1 MVKIK
6 EKKYDYYTVSELPEG
21 QANQEP
27 EYPENT
33 EFLQDVSLEEHQ
45 EELRKIYQNAPF
57 IMILLDENRKIRQIN
72 DYARSITGKNP
83 KELLGL
89 CTGEALGCIHADE
102 RCLEDKTGTRCSRC
116 ALRSI
121 IVDTLSSGQ
130 NRQQVEV
137 KLPLKVK
144 GERKDLFFFV
154 STAKLS
160 VRKQPMVLV
169 SLQDITERKLTE
181 QQLKLSYARME
192 TLSKRILR
200 GQEED
205 RARLARELHDEV
217 GQALTVVKLDIQ
229 MLGDELAAQG
239 YPCQKKLMESVD
251 LVDTTLERVRRQSVS
266 LRPPALDD
274 MGLIAA
280 VKSMARGFGNRT
292 KINTSVFAEGFSTRL
307 SQDLETALFRCVQ
320 EALTN
325 VARHA
330 QAAKVDVVLIQEA
343 QRVTVEIKDNGIGF
357 KPEEIQFS
365 LDHIGLTGMQERVE
379 LLQGKLRIK
388 SKPGQGTKI
397 NIAIPLK

>member
-1 MVKIK
+1 MENYDHTLPASPERKTKK
-6 EKKYDYYTVSELPEG
+6 EPACMEK
-21 QANQEP
+21 
-27 EYPENT
+27 T
-33 EFLQDVSLEEHQ
+33 EFLHDVSLKDHE

-57 IMILLDENRKIRQIN
+57 VMILLDENRKIRQIN
-72 DYARSITGKNP
+72 DYATSITGKDP

-89 CTGEALGCIHADE
+89 CTGEALGCFHALDGNRE
-102 RCLEDKTGTRCSRC
+102 HEPGMHCSGC
-116 ALRSI
+116 ALGTI

-130 NRQQVEV
+130 NRQQIEV
-137 KLPLKVK
+137 TFPLMNQGK
-144 GERKDLFFFV
+144 RKDLFFLV
-154 STAKLS
+154 STAKIS

-217 GQALTVVKLDIQ
+217 GQALTVVKLDLQ
-229 MLGDELAAQG
+229 MLNDELAAQG
-239 YPCQKKLMESVD
+239 YHCQKKLLESVD

-292 KINTSVFAEGFSTRL
+292 KINTAVTADGFSTRL

-330 QAAKVDVVLIQEA
+330 RAKKVDVVLNQDAE
-343 QRVTVEIKDNGIGF
+343 RVTVQIKDDGIGF
-357 KPEEIQFS
+357 KPKEIHFS

-379 LLQGKLRIK
+379 LLQGELRIE
-388 SKPGQGTKI
+388 SKPNQGTQI
-397 NIAIPLK
+397 YITIPLQKEEE